1 MREVWYSAGSH
12 IVKDVKEEMKKE
24 QKFGREVQSINSQ
37 VKM

>member
-12 IVKDVKEEMKKE
+12 FVKNVKEEMKKE